1 MPSILRTLLPPGVA
15 LSAVALLAFAQD
27 KGGDGHNHAAPEV
40 GKKAPSFS
48 ATVMSGKK
56 VDLATSFKGKIVL
69 VDFWATWCPPCIGEI
84 PHLKKVYK
92 GYHEKGL
99 EIVGISLD
107 ATKNVSSEKV
117 AKFPEAKEMKWE
129 QVYESVLPIAES
141 YGVRSI
147 PTAFLI
153 DGTSGKILAMGR
165 DLHGEGLAKTI
176 EKHVKAA
183 GEKDDEDDKDDKDG

>member
-1 MPSILRTLLPPGVA
+1 MPSILRTLLPSGVA

-27 KGGDGHNHAAPEV
+27 KGGDGHNHAVPEV
-40 GKKAPSFS
+40 GKKAPSLS
-48 ATVMSGKK
+48 ATVMSGKN

-92 GYHEKGL
+92 DYHEQGL

-107 ATKNVSSEKV
+107 ASHNVSSEKV
-117 AKFPEAKEMKWE
+117 AKFLEANEMKWE
-129 QVYESVLPIAES
+129 QVYESVQPIAES

-165 DLHGEGLAKTI
+165 DLHGETLAKTI

-183 GEKDDEDDKDDKDG
+183 AEKDDKEG